1 MYYFTELRHTAQY
14 VDFQEKSQVMSMR
27 KDGIATREKIL
38 DGARELILKR
48 GYSGM
53 KIDHVLEHVGITK
66 GAFFHHFKTKDE
78 LAKALLRRYAGQ
90 DALIYAETRA
100 QAEKLSDDPLQQ
112 ILIFIRLF
120 EDMFSGLTEPDP
132 GCLLASYVYELQQF
146 DAETRD
152 LLRETFARWRTLLQE
167 KFELIIRKYPPKNP
181 VSPSQLADGFTVVLE
196 GAFITGKAMNEARL
210 VTEQLRLYRNY
221 IELLFAAPAQM
232 RAAA

>member
-1 MYYFTELRHTAQY
+1 
-14 VDFQEKSQVMSMR
+14 MR

-38 DGARELILKR
+38 DGARELILER
-48 GYSGM
+48 GYSGT

-78 LAKALLRRYAGQ
+78 LAKALLRRYASQ
-90 DALIYAETRA
+90 DAQVYAETRE

-120 EDMFSGLTEPDP
+120 EDMFSELTEPYP
-132 GCLLASYVYELQQF
+132 GCLLASYLYELQQF
-146 DAETRD
+146 DDETRD
-152 LLRETFARWRTLLQE
+152 LLHDTFARWRTLLQE
-167 KFELIIRKYPPKNP
+167 KFEAIVKKYPPKIP

-221 IELLFAAPAQM
+221 IELLFAAPAK
-232 RAAA
+232 AAA